1 MWKKECGL
9 GRQADLLENHA
20 VESKQ
25 DDGGSSVCPLL
36 AASNLCPSFPS
47 DFHPFAES
55 PNLLSIVVKSERRSF
70 QLEEVFLFLPQSIL
84 IFLKKIIKDFFHCLV
99 GLQEYEYL
107 PYLPKAQR

>member
-25 DDGGSSVCPLL
+25 DDGGEAACALCLHSVCPRLT
-36 AASNLCPSFPS
+36 ASNLCPSFLS

-55 PNLLSIVVKSERRSF
+55 PNLLSRVVKSERRSF
-70 QLEEVFLFLPQSIL
+70 RLEEVFLFLPQSIL
-84 IFLKKIIKDFFHCLV
+84 IFLKKK
-99 GLQEYEYL
+99 
-107 PYLPKAQR
+107 KS